1 MIYVAAYC
9 RVSTEREDQ
18 ANSFESQ
25 QRYFREYIS
34 RTEGWQLYKIY
45 ADEGLSGTST
55 KKRKAFKRMID
66 DAREGNFQMILTKEI
81 SRFARNTLDSIYFT
95 RELKRY
101 GVGVFFLNDNINT
114 LDPDAELRLTILS
127 SIAQEESRRTSERV
141 KWGQKRRMEQGV
153 VFGSS
158 MLGYD
163 VKNGQIYQNEE
174 GAKVVCRIYDK
185 FLLEGKGT
193 YVIANELREEGI
205 LPLRAKKW
213 SSSVILRILRNEK
226 YCGDLLQKKTYTPD
240 YLTHEK
246 RYNYG
251 EEEYVR
257 VTNHH
262 TPIISREVF
271 NQVQVIL
278 DSRARKIASKERESN
293 RYAFSG
299 KILCGRCGRYYIAR
313 SRVRND
319 ESLYLVWRCYHGG
332 KGVDSD
338 KVDVAGVDVAGV
350 DVNSVCEN
358 DVIGNKVNRSN
369 INENN
374 IFEDNFFNDD
384 NRYTNKVGL
393 NFVDEN
399 NKVEKNRVCIS
410 TCIKNEELVE
420 MIKKIATQLP
430 INKEEFINQMMD
442 LMKRC
447 FARVE
452 GYNEIQDKL
461 VEIEDERRRL
471 LLAYRKNYITEDEF
485 VAARVECDQEEEL
498 YKGIMGRNVQGV
510 FEGDEEVNEEITT
523 EGNVE
528 GNIESNKDEIKDDNK
543 ENNKDSKYRDSYVD
557 GKNDINIAMAE
568 LNHDNMNYNDLNSNN
583 PDYNNLID
591 REESIKKILEDI
603 IYGIRFNDTVCQEIV
618 DRIVRIA
625 LDTYDIYYKGVPHGW
640 RVHLVNKE

>member
-45 ADEGLSGTST
+45 AEEGLSGTST
-55 KKRKAFKRMID
+55 KKRKAFNLMID
-66 DAREGNFQMILTKEI
+66 DARERKFQMIITKEI
-81 SRFARNTLDSIYFT
+81 SRFARNTLDSIYYT

-153 VFGSS
+153 VFGTS

-163 VKNGQIYQNEE
+163 VKNGQIYRNEE

-251 EEEYVR
+251 EEEYVL

-262 TPIISREVF
+262 APIVTREVF

-299 KILCGRCGRYYIAR
+299 KVVCGSCGRYYIAR
-313 SRVRND
+313 SRIRKD
-319 ESLYLVWRCYHGG
+319 ESLYLVWRCYHGE
-332 KGVDSD
+332 KGANRIDEKS
-338 KVDVAGVDVAGV
+338 V
-350 DVNSVCEN
+350 DVNNTGEN
-358 DVIGNKVNRSN
+358 EVARNRADVYS

-374 IFEDNFFNDD
+374 KDK
-384 NRYTNKVGL
+384 NKIYLGCVSA
-393 NFVDEN
+393 
-399 NKVEKNRVCIS
+399 CIR
-410 TCIKNEELVE
+410 NEELVE
-420 MIKKIATQLP
+420 MIKKTALQLP
-430 INKEEFINQMMD
+430 INKEELINQMMD

-447 FARVE
+447 LNRVE
-452 GYNEIQDKL
+452 GRNEIKDKL
-461 VEIEDERRRL
+461 VELEEERKRL
-471 LLAYRKNYITEDEF
+471 LLAYRKSYITEDEF
-485 VAARVECDQEEEL
+485 VAAREECDQQEEL
-498 YKGIMGRNVQGV
+498 CKGIMGKKVQGV
-510 FEGDEEVNEEITT
+510 IGGDEEEN
-523 EGNVE
+523 N
-528 GNIESNKDEIKDDNK
+528 ESNRNTKN
-543 ENNKDSKYRDSYVD
+543 SKYQ
-557 GKNDINIAMAE
+557 
-568 LNHDNMNYNDLNSNN
+568 
-583 PDYNNLID
+583 D
-591 REESIKKILEDI
+591 REESIKRILQDI
-603 IYGIRFNDTVCQEIV
+603 IYGVRFNDTVCQEIV

-625 LDTYDIYYKGVPHGW
+625 FDMYDIYYKGLPGAWKVY
-640 RVHLVNKE
+640 LVNEE